1 MGGEIVSMTSRRE
14 FWNYMKIH
22 IPNLVKAFDNML
34 AKYDGKM
41 ELWNRDGEVVKQ
53 THLR

>member
-1 MGGEIVSMTSRRE
+1 MFEAKYNIDQTA
-14 FWNYMKIH
+14 WNYMKIH